1 MTKIKN
7 FIIENWPLSV
17 VLPIGALILFFGIDF
32 AAGHKLPDVYN
43 ETVVVDKD
51 VEISASTHTDSKG
64 DKKTSLKKTYY
75 IYFRDIDRKEVSSS
89 RYRKVKVGDTVKFRT
104 WYREGLFTGFNY
116 NGDEIIW
123 R

>member
-1 MTKIKN
+1 MKKIKN
-7 FIIENWPLSV
+7 FLSENWTLLV

-51 VEISASTHTDSKG
+51 VQISTSTHTDSNG
-64 DKKTSLKKTYY
+64 DKKTRFNKTYY
-75 IYFRDIDRKEVSSS
+75 IYFRDTDREAVSSS
-89 RYRKVKVGDTVKFRT
+89 RYHKVKVGDTVKLRT
-104 WYREGLFTGFNY
+104 WFREGRFTGFNY
-116 NGDEIIW
+116 HGDEIIW